1 MTLPSCH
8 RPPLPTV
15 HSLPP
20 STLPSFPSVLI
31 INPLFAFAAV
41 DWFRQLAQYDNLG
54 LLGRGNY
61 AEVYKGR
68 RKVDGKLIAI
78 KNIKVKS
85 PTACTSTH
93 TRASRKFARVYI
105 IAKLCVGIACLPPI
119 IHMLATYLPQRCVS
133 LAHDLR

>member
-1 MTLPSCH
+1 
-8 RPPLPTV
+8 
-15 HSLPP
+15 
-20 STLPSFPSVLI
+20 
-31 INPLFAFAAV
+31 LFAFAAV

-93 TRASRKFARVYI
+93 TRASRKFCASVHHCKVVCWDRMPPSNYSHARHVSSS
-105 IAKLCVGIACLPPI
+105 ALCL
-119 IHMLATYLPQRCVS
+119 TRS
-133 LAHDLR
+133 